1 MCITTRKSTIFAC
14 SENINKYKKGEFT
27 MTNFKPKFIVQFII
41 DSLVLG
47 IIFTILS
54 RLAAAAFVSSLE
66 GTAVCLPII
75 LCTVLA
81 NVFAAGIAVFLTQ
94 NTLAK
99 KDCSNIPDTIVFY
112 IVLAAVLII
121 LILLYTIFGFS
132 TLEGFCT
139 NNISA
144 LTVSEDDIHSAVKK
158 SVIISDVV
166 QAVVF
171 LALIPLWKKRH
182 DSLF

>member
-1 MCITTRKSTIFAC
+1 MKNFKST
-14 SENINKYKKGEFT
+14 
-27 MTNFKPKFIVQFII
+27 FIVQFII

-47 IIFTILS
+47 IIFTVLS

-66 GTAVCLPII
+66 GTAVCLPIV

-81 NVFAAGIAVFLTQ
+81 NVLAAGIAVFLTQ

-99 KDCSNIPDTIVFY
+99 KDCSNIPDTIMFY
-112 IVLAAVLII
+112 IVFAAVLFI
-121 LILLYTIFGFS
+121 LILLYTILGFS

-139 NNISA
+139 KNIS
-144 LTVSEDDIHSAVKK
+144 LTVSKDDIHSAVMK

-166 QAVVF
+166 QAILF
-171 LALIPLWKKRH
+171 AALIPLWKKRH